1 MGEEGAPLTAQR
13 EVPRR
18 GRRVPSVSAELAFTD
33 GHGVAV
39 LVVRRLGV
47 PGYVLPLVECAAR
60 LLVRGGAPADIPRL
74 AAMAAVACE
83 GAEAVRAVEAGEP
96 LLLDCEPACGAALRV
111 LDYVYVVD
119 VSRGAEL
126 WRVKVFKPLGG
137 LAATQRH
144 ERDRLYA
151 SAAAARGG
159 AAPGLRLERVF
170 EVRPRELGGAHG

>member
-1 MGEEGAPLTAQR
+1 
-13 EVPRR
+13 
-18 GRRVPSVSAELAFTD
+18 VSAELAFTD
-33 GHGVAV
+33 GRGVAV
-39 LVVRRLGV
+39 LVMRRLGV

-60 LLVRGGAPADIPRL
+60 LLVRGGAPAGSPRL

-83 GAEAVRAVEAGEP
+83 GAEAARAVEAGEP
-96 LLLDCEPACGAALRV
+96 LVLDCEPACGAALRV

-126 WRVKVFKPLGG
+126 WRVKVFKPLSD
-137 LAATQRH
+137 LASMQRR

-151 SAAAARGG
+151 SAASGRGG
-159 AAPGLRLERVF
+159 APGLRLERVF